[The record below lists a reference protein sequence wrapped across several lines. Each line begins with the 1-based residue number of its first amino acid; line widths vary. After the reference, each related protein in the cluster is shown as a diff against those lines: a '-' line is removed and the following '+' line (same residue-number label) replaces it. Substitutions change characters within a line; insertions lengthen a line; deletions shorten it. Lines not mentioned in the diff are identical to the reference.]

1 MKTPFRLPHTS
12 NARPG
17 EAGASE
23 RTALPPRPRAE
34 EGTGGTMASTARD
47 APAKPPAPHPACLR
61 WAVNISRWHPSDDH
75 DGPEFRFLLALLPEH
90 EREECLRFRFMD
102 DKKRALV
109 SRLMQRAACAR
120 VAGVPHADVPIRR
133 TKGKKPFFAWT
144 ELEGL
149 DAERRPDVAFS
160 AAPNF
165 NFNVSHEGALV
176 VLASEPVAIV
186 GVDVAAPGQLRRRG
200 SGRGAAPSVDKTLEA
215 FKESL
220 SAAETRAIRAEDT
233 EAEREDAFRRH
244 WSCKEALTKAMGVG
258 LGMELKRASFA
269 FSRECSAND
278 ARAYDAHVE
287 VDGAPKPKWRF
298 RVERFRAPATG
309 DPGERGSRAF
319 PEEPSQARDHWI
331 TVARGPTEDV
341 TDAFGEFTRT
351 WRAPN
356 AGCEDDAAWRAVA
369 DAPAPAFSTLVV
381 GDLVPR
387 EALDAFERA
396 GGEVFP

>member
-1 MKTPFRLPHTS
+1 
-12 NARPG
+12 
-17 EAGASE
+17 
-23 RTALPPRPRAE
+23 
-34 EGTGGTMASTARD
+34 MASTSRD
-47 APAKPPAPHPACLR
+47 ARTKSPDPHPACLR
-61 WAVNISRWHPSDDH
+61 WVVNISRWHPSDDH
-75 DGPEFRFLLALLPEH
+75 DGPEFRFLLQLLPEH

-120 VAGVPHADVPIRR
+120 VAGVPHADVPLRR

-144 ELEGL
+144 EMKGF
-149 DAERRPDVAFS
+149 DASAAFPLG

-165 NFNVSHEGALV
+165 NFNVSHEGALL
-176 VLASEPVAIV
+176 VLASEPIAIV
-186 GVDVAAPGQLRRRG
+186 GVDVAAPGQLRNRNRRG
-200 SGRGAAPSVDKTLEA
+200 GAPSVAETLES
-215 FKESL
+215 FRDTL
-220 SAAETRAIRAEDT
+220 SAAESRAIRAPET

-269 FSRECSAND
+269 FAERAEHD
-278 ARAYDAHVE
+278 AYDAVVE

-298 RVERFRAPATG
+298 RTERFRAAARG
-309 DPGERGSRAF
+309 DPSDSGTTAAAAVPESGE
-319 PEEPSQARDHWI
+319 DHWI

-387 EALDAFERA
+387 EALAAFEKA
-396 GGEVFP
+396 GGEVRSA

>member
-1 MKTPFRLPHTS
+1 
-12 NARPG
+12 
-17 EAGASE
+17 
-23 RTALPPRPRAE
+23 
-34 EGTGGTMASTARD
+34 MAPDPRD
-47 APAKPPAPHPACLR
+47 APANPPPAHPACLR

-120 VAGVPHADVPIRR
+120 VAGVPHADVLLRR

-144 ELEGL
+144 EMAGF
-149 DAERRPDVAFS
+149 DADAAGFG

-165 NFNVSHEGALV
+165 NFNVSHEGAFV

-186 GVDVAAPGQLRRRG
+186 GVDVAAPGQLRDRNR
-200 SGRGAAPSVDKTLEA
+200 STNAARSV
-215 FKESL
+215 
-220 SAAETRAIRAEDT
+220 AETVSAFRDTLSGAETSAILRNAT
-233 EAEREDAFRRH
+233 EAEKEDAFRRH

-258 LGMELKRASFA
+258 LGMELKRASFTFA
-269 FSRECSAND
+269 KRSSET
-278 ARAYDAHVE
+278 YDAAVE

-298 RVERFRAPATG
+298 RTERVDDVDACHDDA
-309 DPGERGSRAF
+309 D
-319 PEEPSQARDHWI
+319 ARHWI
-331 TVARGPTEDV
+331 TTARGPTEDV
-341 TDAFGEFTRT
+341 TDALGAFTRT

-356 AGCEDDAAWRAVA
+356 VGREDDAAWRAVV
-369 DAPAPAFSTLVV
+369 DAPAPPFSVLAV
-381 GDLVPR
+381 GDLVPS

-396 GGEVFP
+396 GGEVFGRR